1 MSACPKWSSWSSTSG
16 WSHRAGVSVQSG
28 EQLAAPQRGEC
39 LWRDSTGHIHREENT
54 AVIKSS
60 FGGCS
65 LVLYFQCHTF
75 FFFPQNF
82 FLSFK
87 SQILLILKVTW
98 CFRYHLHSRVHMSLC
113 ENLLTHI
120 LVISGYYV
128 WKSWGRQACIHCLNP
143 NVPFYFYNWECC
155 LTWSSLFLSVKI
167 TKQRIIGRTKYVGR
181 KEVYHIL

>member
-1 MSACPKWSSWSSTSG
+1 MVGHTEQGCLFSLENNLQPPSK
-16 WSHRAGVSVQSG
+16 VSVPG
-28 EQLAAPQRGEC
+28 ETLQAIYTEKRIQQLSRAA
-39 LWRDSTGHIHREENT
+39 SV
-54 AVIKSS
+54 AVAWYCIFSAT
-60 FGGCS
+60 
-65 LVLYFQCHTF
+65 L
-75 FFFPQNF
+75 FFPRIF
-82 FLSFK
+82 FFK

-120 LVISGYYV
+120 LVISGYYI